1 MLEEDGLEFDA
12 FLKKND
18 EKMQDALKRA
28 EKNTK
33 LKQDKLQEIKK
44 LNTETGL
51 VRAEVS
57 KIAV

>member
-1 MLEEDGLEFDA
+1 
-12 FLKKND
+12 
-18 EKMQDALKRA
+18 MQDALKRA